1 MFRFCV
7 TTIFFFFCSNPVL
20 PQSFLEA
27 PKKNHKRHPIHKKK
41 GSGTPAGEYILPSV
55 YQADEEELGEI
66 PPDVQKVLE
75 EIDLEDEAP
84 DENTLE
90 VLEDIWLKAGEMGR
104 SKYASLS
111 ECIMTLTVRWPLL
124 HTVFSF
130 QENNYAEHVIRQYHH
145 LSGSESSNNS
155 HLIFWCIRYVQ
166 YESLCN
172 GRKYCG

>member
-1 MFRFCV
+1 MDFTGTVYFALLRGEEKFVSIVVVCMELRGLNNVNRFCRMYV
-7 TTIFFFFCSNPVL
+7 TTFFFFFSNPVL

-41 GSGTPAGEYILPSV
+41 GSVTATGEYILPSV

-104 SKYASLS
+104 SKCTIFVTMYNDLDSKMAPSPNSL
-111 ECIMTLTVRWPLL
+111 
-124 HTVFSF
+124 HFS
-130 QENNYAEHVIRQYHH
+130 
-145 LSGSESSNNS
+145 G
-155 HLIFWCIRYVQ
+155 
-166 YESLCN
+166 
-172 GRKYCG
+172 K

>member
-1 MFRFCV
+1 MDTPSPVRCTVMVNRLCRLYV
-7 TTIFFFFCSNPVL
+7 TTFFFFCSNPVL

-41 GSGTPAGEYILPSV
+41 GSGTATGEYILPSV
-55 YQADEEELGEI
+55 YQPDEEELGEI

-104 SKYASLS
+104 NKYTIFVRMCNDPDCNMAPSPHSLQ
-111 ECIMTLTVRWPLL
+111 
-124 HTVFSF
+124 FS
-130 QENNYAEHVIRQYHH
+130 
-145 LSGSESSNNS
+145 G
-155 HLIFWCIRYVQ
+155 
-166 YESLCN
+166 
-172 GRKYCG
+172 K

>member
-1 MFRFCV
+1 MCNYFL
-7 TTIFFFFCSNPVL
+7 FFCSNPVL

-41 GSGTPAGEYILPSV
+41 GSGTAAGEYILPSV

-104 SKYASLS
+104 CKLIIFVGMYNDLDSKMAPSPRSLQ
-111 ECIMTLTVRWPLL
+111 
-124 HTVFSF
+124 FS
-130 QENNYAEHVIRQYHH
+130 
-145 LSGSESSNNS
+145 G
-155 HLIFWCIRYVQ
+155 
-166 YESLCN
+166 
-172 GRKYCG
+172 K